1 MKQFLKKICLFLG
14 LFLLSA
20 ALVFALHFFVIGNQN
35 LGSFQAA
42 LLDKTERLRSIDEP
56 KIILVGNS
64 NLAFGVDSQRIQEAL
79 GMPVV
84 NMGLHGG
91 LGNAFL
97 ENMGKLDISEGDIVV
112 VCHSNY
118 DDDGTIPDPALAWIT
133 VEMHPEFWKLIPA
146 KAIPQMLKAYPNY
159 LYSSAVRF
167 LTGSPKNVPETGT
180 SYSRAGFNAFGDVCV
195 RGEDSF
201 VFTEGSVV
209 VPQVGE
215 ETAAR
220 LNALNHYIL
229 SRGATMVVAGYP
241 IGSGEFTPAEA
252 EFDAFEAQL
261 REALDCPVISRF
273 ADYFLPYSCFYDTV
287 FHLNDEGVK
296 LRTGQLI
303 ADLQDWMNR

>member
-20 ALVFALHFFVIGNQN
+20 ALIFALHFFVIGNQN

-42 LLDKTERLRSIDEP
+42 LLDKTARLRSIGEP
-56 KIILVGNS
+56 KIILIGNS
-64 NLAFGVDSQRIQEAL
+64 NLAFGVDSQRIQETL

-97 ENMGKLDISEGDIVV
+97 ENMGKLGVSEGDIVV
-112 VCHSNY
+112 VCHSDY
-118 DDDGTIPDPALAWIT
+118 DDDGAIPDPALAWIT

-146 KAIPQMLKAYPNY
+146 KAIPQMLKAYPSY

-201 VFTEGSVV
+201 VFTEGSVA

-220 LNALNHYIL
+220 LNELNRYIL
-229 SRGATMVVAGYP
+229 SRGANLVVAGYP

-303 ADLQDWMNR
+303 ADLQDWINR

>member
-1 MKQFLKKICLFLG
+1 MKQFLKKLCLFLG

-42 LLDKTERLRSIDEP
+42 LLDKTELLRSIDEP

-112 VCHSNY
+112 VCHSDY

-146 KAIPQMLKAYPNY
+146 KAIPQMLKAYPSY

-167 LTGSPKNVPETGT
+167 LTGSSKNVPETGT

-220 LNALNHYIL
+220 LNELNRYIL

>member
-1 MKQFLKKICLFLG
+1 MKQFLKKLCLFLG

-42 LLDKTERLRSIDEP
+42 LLDKAELLRSIDEP
-56 KIILVGNS
+56 KLILVGNS

-97 ENMGKLDISEGDIVV
+97 ENMVKLGVSEGDIVV
-112 VCHSNY
+112 VCHSDY

-146 KAIPQMLKAYPNY
+146 KAIPQMLKAYPSY

-195 RGEDSF
+195 RGKDSF

-220 LNALNHYIL
+220 LNELNHYIL
-229 SRGATMVVAGYP
+229 SRGANLVVAGYP

-273 ADYFLPYSCFYDTV
+273 ADYFIPYSCFYDTV

>member
-1 MKQFLKKICLFLG
+1 MKQFLKKLCLFLG

-56 KIILVGNS
+56 KLILVGNS

-112 VCHSNY
+112 VCHSDY

-146 KAIPQMLKAYPNY
+146 KAIPGMLKAYPSY

-220 LNALNHYIL
+220 LNELNRYIL

-273 ADYFLPYSCFYDTV
+273 ADYFIPYSCFYDTV

>member
-1 MKQFLKKICLFLG
+1 MKQFLKKLCLFLG

-42 LLDKTERLRSIDEP
+42 LLDKAELLRSIDEP
-56 KIILVGNS
+56 KLILVGNS

-97 ENMGKLDISEGDIVV
+97 ENMVKLGVSEGDIVV
-112 VCHSNY
+112 VCHSDY

-146 KAIPQMLKAYPNY
+146 KAIPQMLKAYPSY

-195 RGEDSF
+195 RGKDSF

-220 LNALNHYIL
+220 LNELNRYIL